1 MPLLSNMELRGMERG
16 KEIGKKIGEEIGK
29 EIGKEIGALQKA
41 RDYIKMVLKT
51 RLGEMPLEIQQAV
64 DQISVLSIL
73 DELLKLALTVNSVEE
88 LQQHLTKIQN
98 EL

>member
-1 MPLLSNMELRGMERG
+1 MERG

-88 LQQHLTKIQN
+88 FQEHLPKNIVYQIIK
-98 EL
+98 